1 MNFALPDVK
10 VGRWS
15 WWWWQTNYQN
25 DQWQEWQGV
34 TKRGDSDQG
43 DWHHRKLLR
52 GNSGAVH
59 RQIIPRLTLSCQC
72 IVICGSAQI
81 FLVKW
86 VALSLLLVAKAG
98 DIIGPFFK
106 CLIGVKF
113 YHYLLYGNVLKLYFF
128 GTVLNS
134 TQSVLESYHIHGFL
148 KYMQSNQFNFS
159 SHFQNY
165 QLALFSRRNVS
176 PTSDVMMP
184 FKSC

>member
-1 MNFALPDVK
+1 MNFSLPNVK

-34 TKRGDSDQG
+34 TKRSDSDWG

-98 DIIGPFFK
+98 DIFGPFFK
-106 CLIGVKF
+106 CVIPVLF
-113 YHYLLYGNVLKLYFF
+113 QHYLMYRNVLKLEDFF
-128 GTVLNS
+128 CTK
-134 TQSVLESYHIHGFL
+134 SYHIHGFL
-148 KYMQSNQFNFS
+148 KYMQCIKTKKHPV
-159 SHFQNY
+159 HF
-165 QLALFSRRNVS
+165 LKSLRKLPAGSLFLGKRLSYV
-176 PTSDVMMP
+176 
-184 FKSC
+184 